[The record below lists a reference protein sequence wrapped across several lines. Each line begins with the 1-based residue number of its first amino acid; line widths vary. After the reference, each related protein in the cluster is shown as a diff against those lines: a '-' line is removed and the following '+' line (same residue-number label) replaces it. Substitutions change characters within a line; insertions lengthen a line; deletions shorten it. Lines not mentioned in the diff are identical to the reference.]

1 MRATFEISEN
11 FEQFDRAAFRTKLAT
26 YLIVSAESVSLE
38 FMLGSIIVRA
48 TVTYPTTAAATS
60 ASSML
65 SSATTTTLSTALG
78 VPVTAPVTAS
88 AVLQLFDAPSPPP
101 RPYLPEYAIVSDKQ
115 IKFEV
120 HGILMLIAWGLFAPL
135 GLVVARYGKPAAAPA
150 ALKASATDAAPPAPA
165 PPATWFVVHRACMYS
180 AVVITLVASI
190 ISLSTVEEHVN
201 DAHKKIGVILTS
213 VMLIQPVNAYFRP
226 HKPKAG
232 EPPSSARVAW
242 EWGHRWLG
250 RALVGLSFASLISGG
265 ELADAFYDKQYY
277 SVSVALVV
285 IWCAIVCLCE
295 VHRFCRWYSAPSP
308 SGGQQE
314 MVTYGQNNKA

>member
-1 MRATFEISEN
+1 MRATFAISGT
-11 FEQFDRAAFRTKLAT
+11 FEQFDQAAFRTHLAT
-26 YLIVSAESVSLE
+26 YLTNLGVPAESVSLE
-38 FMLGSIIVRA
+38 FVAGSIIVLA

-60 ASSML
+60 ASSAL
-65 SSATTTTLSTALG
+65 SSATPTALSTALG
-78 VPVTAPVTAS
+78 VTVTAPVTAP

-101 RPYLPEYAIVSDKQ
+101 RPYLPEEEIDSDKQ
-115 IKFEV
+115 MKFEV

-135 GLVVARYGKPAAAPA
+135 GLVVARYGKPATAAEA
-150 ALKASATDAAPPAPA
+150 MAKVTDPA
-165 PPATWFVVHRACMYS
+165 PPAMWFVVHRACMYS

-190 ISLSTVEEHVN
+190 ISLATVEEHVN

-232 EPPSSARVAW
+232 EAPSSARVAW

-265 ELADAFYDKQYY
+265 ELADADYDEGYY
-277 SVSVALVV
+277 NVSVALVV
-285 IWCAIVCLCE
+285 IWCAVVFLCE
-295 VHRFCRWYSAPSP
+295 VHRFCRWDSAPSQ

-314 MVTYGQNNKA
+314 MVVTIRAGQ

>member
-1 MRATFEISEN
+1 VRATFTISGT

-26 YLIVSAESVSLE
+26 YLRVLAESISLD
-38 FMLGSIIVRA
+38 FMAGSIIVLA
-48 TVTYPTTAAATS
+48 TVTYPTMMAATN
-60 ASSML
+60 ASIL
-65 SSATTTTLSTALG
+65 LISATATALSTALG
-78 VPVTAPVTAS
+78 VTVANVTAP

-101 RPYLPEYAIVSDKQ
+101 RPYLPEYDIVSDKQ
-115 IKFEV
+115 MKFEV

-135 GLVVARYGKPAAAPA
+135 GLVVARYGKPPAAAPVA
-150 ALKASATDAAPPAPA
+150 VKAKATDQPPAPA

-190 ISLSTVEEHVN
+190 ISLATVEEHVN

-232 EPPSSARVAW
+232 EAPSSARVAW

-265 ELADAFYDKQYY
+265 ELADAFYDREYY
-277 SVSVALVV
+277 NVSVALVV
-285 IWCAIVCLCE
+285 IWCAVVCLCE
-295 VHRFCRWYSAPSP
+295 AHRFCRWYSAPSP

>member
-1 MRATFEISEN
+1 MM
-11 FEQFDRAAFRTKLAT
+11 D
-26 YLIVSAESVSLE
+26 
-38 FMLGSIIVRA
+38 
-48 TVTYPTTAAATS
+48 ATS
-60 ASSML
+60 ASSL
-65 SSATTTTLSTALG
+65 LISATTTALSTALG
-78 VPVTAPVTAS
+78 VTVEANVTAP

-115 IKFEV
+115 MKFEV

-135 GLVVARYGKPAAAPA
+135 GLVVARYGKPAATPA
-150 ALKASATDAAPPAPA
+150 AVKATATDPAPPAPA

-190 ISLSTVEEHVN
+190 ISLATVEEHVN

-232 EPPSSARVAW
+232 EAPSSARVAW

-265 ELADAFYDKQYY
+265 ELADAFYNREYY
-277 SVSVALVV
+277 NVSVALVV
-285 IWCAIVCLCE
+285 IWCAVVCLCE
-295 VHRFCRWYSAPSP
+295 VHRFCHWYSAPSP

-314 MVTYGQNNKA
+314 MVTYGQHNKA

>member
-1 MRATFEISEN
+1 VRATFTISAT
-11 FEQFDRAAFRTKLAT
+11 FEQFDRAAFRTNLAT
-26 YLIVSAESVSLE
+26 YLGVPAESISLD
-38 FMLGSIIVRA
+38 FMAGSIIVLA
-48 TVTYPTTAAATS
+48 TVTYPTIMDATS
-60 ASSML
+60 ASSL
-65 SSATTTTLSTALG
+65 LISATTTALSTALG
-78 VPVTAPVTAS
+78 VTVANVTAP

-101 RPYLPEYAIVSDKQ
+101 RPYLPEEEIDSDKQ
-115 IKFEV
+115 MKFEV

-135 GLVVARYGKPAAAPA
+135 GLVVARYGKPATAAEA
-150 ALKASATDAAPPAPA
+150 MAKVTDPA
-165 PPATWFVVHRACMYS
+165 PPAMWFVVHRACMYS

-190 ISLSTVEEHVN
+190 ISLATVEEHVN

-232 EPPSSARVAW
+232 EAPSSARVAW

-265 ELADAFYDKQYY
+265 ELADAYY
-277 SVSVALVV
+277 NREYYNVSVALVV
-285 IWCAIVCLCE
+285 IWCAVVCLCE
-295 VHRFCRWYSAPSP
+295 VHRFCRWYSASSP

-314 MVTYGQNNKA
+314 MVTYGQHNKA

>member
-1 MRATFEISEN
+1 MRATFTISAT
-11 FEQFDRAAFRTKLAT
+11 FEQFDRAAFRTNLAT
-26 YLIVSAESVSLE
+26 YLGVPAESISLE
-38 FMLGSIIVRA
+38 FMAGSIIVLA
-48 TVTYPTTAAATS
+48 TVTYPSMGAATS
-60 ASSML
+60 ASSLL
-65 SSATTTTLSTALG
+65 SSATSTSLSTALG
-78 VPVTAPVTAS
+78 VTVANVTAP

-101 RPYLPEYAIVSDKQ
+101 RQYLPEYAIVSDKQ
-115 IKFEV
+115 MKFEV

-135 GLVVARYGKPAAAPA
+135 GLVVARYGKPATAAEA
-150 ALKASATDAAPPAPA
+150 MAKVTDPA
-165 PPATWFVVHRACMYS
+165 PPAMWFVVHRACMYS

-190 ISLSTVEEHVN
+190 ISLATVEEHVN

-232 EPPSSARVAW
+232 EAASSARVAW

-265 ELADAFYDKQYY
+265 ELADAYYDREYY
-277 SVSVALVV
+277 NVSVALVV
-285 IWCAIVCLCE
+285 IWCAVVCLCE

-314 MVTYGQNNKA
+314 MVT

>member
-1 MRATFEISEN
+1 MRATFTISGT
-11 FEQFDRAAFRTKLAT
+11 FEQFDRAAFRTNLAT
-26 YLIVSAESVSLE
+26 YLGVPAESISLD
-38 FMLGSIIVRA
+38 FMAGSIIVLA
-48 TVTYPTTAAATS
+48 TVTYPTMMDATS
-60 ASSML
+60 ASSL
-65 SSATTTTLSTALG
+65 LISATTTALSTALG
-78 VPVTAPVTAS
+78 VTVANVTAP

-115 IKFEV
+115 MKFEV

-135 GLVVARYGKPAAAPA
+135 GLVVARYGKPTAAPA
-150 ALKASATDAAPPAPA
+150 AVKATATDTAPPAPA

-190 ISLSTVEEHVN
+190 ISLATVEEHVN

-232 EPPSSARVAW
+232 EAPSSARVAW

-265 ELADAFYDKQYY
+265 ELADAFYNREYY
-277 SVSVALVV
+277 NVSVALVV
-285 IWCAIVCLCE
+285 IWCAVVCLCE
-295 VHRFCRWYSAPSP
+295 VHRFCHWYSAPSP

-314 MVTYGQNNKA
+314 MVTYGQHTKA

>member
-1 MRATFEISEN
+1 
-11 FEQFDRAAFRTKLAT
+11 
-26 YLIVSAESVSLE
+26 
-38 FMLGSIIVRA
+38 
-48 TVTYPTTAAATS
+48 
-60 ASSML
+60 
-65 SSATTTTLSTALG
+65 
-78 VPVTAPVTAS
+78 VTAP

-101 RPYLPEYAIVSDKQ
+101 RQYLPEYAIVSDKQ
-115 IKFEV
+115 MKFEV

-135 GLVVARYGKPAAAPA
+135 GLVVARYGKPTAIPA
-150 ALKASATDAAPPAPA
+150 AVKATATDTAPPAPA

-190 ISLSTVEEHVN
+190 IALSTVEEHV
-201 DAHKKIGVILTS
+201 DEVHTKIGVILTS
-213 VMLIQPVNAYFRP
+213 VLLIQPVNAYFRP

-232 EPPSSARVAW
+232 EAPSSARVAW

-265 ELADAFYDKQYY
+265 ELADAYYDREYY
-277 SVSVALVV
+277 NVSVALVV
-285 IWCAIVCLCE
+285 IWCAVVCLCE

-314 MVTYGQNNKA
+314 MVTYGQHNKA